1 MKEKSQKTKKG
12 SSKKTVAVTIIILLI
27 LAIAIIC
34 GVVYMN
40 TPKEKSE
47 DVLAKYFSLLNEKN
61 YTELYSL
68 ISSESKNKISEEDF
82 VKRNQNIYE
91 GIDAVNIKIEITNK
105 EKENNTEKI
114 SYNEEMS
121 TSAGNIS
128 FTNTVNFINWN
139 STRKIK

>member
-1 MKEKSQKTKKG
+1 MKEKSQKKKKG
-12 SSKKTVAVTIIILLI
+12 SSKKTVVVTIIILLI

-68 ISSESKNKISEEDF
+68 ISSESKMKYSSYWEPIQF
-82 VKRNQNIYE
+82 LTFYL
-91 GIDAVNIKIEITNK
+91 
-105 EKENNTEKI
+105 NTHFKDDI
-114 SYNEEMS
+114 
-121 TSAGNIS
+121 
-128 FTNTVNFINWN
+128 
-139 STRKIK
+139 